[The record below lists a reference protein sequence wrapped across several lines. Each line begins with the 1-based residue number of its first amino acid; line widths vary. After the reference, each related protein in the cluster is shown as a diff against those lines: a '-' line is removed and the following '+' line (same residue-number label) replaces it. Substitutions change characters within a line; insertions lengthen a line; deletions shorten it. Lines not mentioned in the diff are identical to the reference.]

1 MNILPIISNMRIKSI
16 FLIVVAFVMMAMVS
30 CDDKVVTIDQLPAP
44 AQSYLTENYPDQK
57 VLIIKKDIEDFSTRY
72 EVTLESG
79 MKVEFDGDGSLRDVD
94 MD

>member
-1 MNILPIISNMRIKSI
+1 MRLKSI

-57 VLIIKKDIEDFSTRY
+57 VLIIKKDIEGLSTRY

>member
-1 MNILPIISNMRIKSI
+1 MRIKSI
-16 FLIVVAFVMMAMVS
+16 FLIVVAFVMMAMIS

-57 VLIIKKDIEDFSTRY
+57 VLIIKKDIEGLSTRY

-79 MKVEFDGDGSLRDVD
+79 MKVEFDGDGSLQDVD

>member
-1 MNILPIISNMRIKSI
+1 MRIKSI

-30 CDDKVVTIDQLPAP
+30 CDEKVVTIDQLPAP

>member
-57 VLIIKKDIEDFSTRY
+57 VLIIKKDIEGLSTRY
-72 EVTLESG
+72 EVILESG

>member
-1 MNILPIISNMRIKSI
+1 MRIKSI

-57 VLIIKKDIEDFSTRY
+57 VLIIKKDIEDLSTRY

>member
-1 MNILPIISNMRIKSI
+1 MRIKSI

-57 VLIIKKDIEDFSTRY
+57 VLIIKKDIEGLSTRY

-94 MD
+94 VD

>member
-1 MNILPIISNMRIKSI
+1 MRIKSI
-16 FLIVVAFVMMAMVS
+16 FLIVVAFVMMAMIS

-79 MKVEFDGDGSLRDVD
+79 MKVEFDGDGSLQDVD

>member
-1 MNILPIISNMRIKSI
+1 MKIKSLL
-16 FLIVVAFVMMAMVS
+16 LIVVAFVMMAMVS
-30 CDDKVVTIDQLPAP
+30 CDDRVVSIDQLPVP
-44 AQSYLTENYPDQK
+44 AQTYLTQNYPDQK

>member
-1 MNILPIISNMRIKSI
+1 
-16 FLIVVAFVMMAMVS
+16 MMAMVS

-57 VLIIKKDIEDFSTRY
+57 VLIIKKNIEDFSTRY

-79 MKVEFDGDGSLRDVD
+79 MKVEFDGDGSLQDVD

>member
-1 MNILPIISNMRIKSI
+1 MRIKSI

-30 CDDKVVTIDQLPAP
+30 CDDKVVTIDQLPTP

-57 VLIIKKDIEDFSTRY
+57 VLIIKKDIEDLSTRY

-94 MD
+94 VD

>member
-1 MNILPIISNMRIKSI
+1 
-16 FLIVVAFVMMAMVS
+16 MMAMVS

-79 MKVEFDGDGSLRDVD
+79 MKVEFDGDGSLQDVD

>member
-1 MNILPIISNMRIKSI
+1 M
-16 FLIVVAFVMMAMVS
+16 IVVAFVMMAMIS

-57 VLIIKKDIEDFSTRY
+57 VLIIKKDIEGLSTRY

-79 MKVEFDGDGSLRDVD
+79 MKVEFDGDGSLQDVD

>member
-1 MNILPIISNMRIKSI
+1 
-16 FLIVVAFVMMAMVS
+16 MMAMVS

-57 VLIIKKDIEDFSTRY
+57 VLIIKKDIEGLSTRF

-79 MKVEFDGDGSLRDVD
+79 MKVEFDGDGSLQDVD

>member
-1 MNILPIISNMRIKSI
+1 
-16 FLIVVAFVMMAMVS
+16 MMAMVS
-30 CDDKVVTIDQLPAP
+30 CDDKFVTIDQLPAP

-57 VLIIKKDIEDFSTRY
+57 VLIIKKDIEGLSTRY

>member
-1 MNILPIISNMRIKSI
+1 MRIKSI

-79 MKVEFDGDGSLRDVD
+79 MKVEFDGDGSLQDVD

>member
-1 MNILPIISNMRIKSI
+1 MRIKSI
-16 FLIVVAFVMMAMVS
+16 FLIVVVFVMMAMVS

-79 MKVEFDGDGSLRDVD
+79 MKVEFDGDGSLQDVD

>member
-1 MNILPIISNMRIKSI
+1 MRIKSI

-57 VLIIKKDIEDFSTRY
+57 VLIIKKDIEDLSTRY

-94 MD
+94 VD

>member
-1 MNILPIISNMRIKSI
+1 MRIKSI

-57 VLIIKKDIEDFSTRY
+57 VLIIKKDIEGLSTRY

-79 MKVEFDGDGSLRDVD
+79 MKVEFDGDGSLQDVD

>member
-1 MNILPIISNMRIKSI
+1 
-16 FLIVVAFVMMAMVS
+16 MMAMVS
-30 CDDKVVTIDQLPAP
+30 CDDKVVTIDQLPTP

-57 VLIIKKDIEDFSTRY
+57 VIKKDIEGLSTRY

-94 MD
+94 VD

>member
-1 MNILPIISNMRIKSI
+1 MRIKSI
-16 FLIVVAFVMMAMVS
+16 CLIVVAFVMMAMIS

-79 MKVEFDGDGSLRDVD
+79 MKVEFDGDGSLQDVD

>member
-1 MNILPIISNMRIKSI
+1 M
-16 FLIVVAFVMMAMVS
+16 IVVAFVMMAMVS

-57 VLIIKKDIEDFSTRY
+57 VLIIKKDIEGLSTRY
-72 EVTLESG
+72 EVILESG

>member
-1 MNILPIISNMRIKSI
+1 MRIKSI

-30 CDDKVVTIDQLPAP
+30 CDDKVITIDQLPAP

-79 MKVEFDGDGSLRDVD
+79 MKVEFDGDGSLQDVD

>member
-1 MNILPIISNMRIKSI
+1 
-16 FLIVVAFVMMAMVS
+16 MMAMVS

-57 VLIIKKDIEDFSTRY
+57 VLIIKKDIEGLSTRY

-79 MKVEFDGDGSLRDVD
+79 MKVEFDGDGSLQDVD

>member
-1 MNILPIISNMRIKSI
+1 MRIKSI

-30 CDDKVVTIDQLPAP
+30 CDDKVITIDQLPAP

>member
-1 MNILPIISNMRIKSI
+1 MRIKSI

-57 VLIIKKDIEDFSTRY
+57 VLIIKKDIEGLSTRY
-72 EVTLESG
+72 EVILESG

>member
-1 MNILPIISNMRIKSI
+1 
-16 FLIVVAFVMMAMVS
+16 MMAMVS

-79 MKVEFDGDGSLRDVD
+79 MKVEFDGNGSLRDVD

>member
-1 MNILPIISNMRIKSI
+1 
-16 FLIVVAFVMMAMVS
+16 MMAMVS

-57 VLIIKKDIEDFSTRY
+57 VLIIKKDIEGLSTRY
-72 EVTLESG
+72 EVILESG
-79 MKVEFDGDGSLRDVD
+79 MKVEFDGDGSLQDVD

>member
-1 MNILPIISNMRIKSI
+1 
-16 FLIVVAFVMMAMVS
+16 MMAMVS

-79 MKVEFDGDGSLRDVD
+79 MKVEFDCDGSLQDVD

>member
-1 MNILPIISNMRIKSI
+1 MRIKSI

-57 VLIIKKDIEDFSTRY
+57 VLIIKKDIEGLSTRF

-79 MKVEFDGDGSLRDVD
+79 MKVEFDGDGSLQDVD

>member
-1 MNILPIISNMRIKSI
+1 MRIKSI

-57 VLIIKKDIEDFSTRY
+57 VLIIKKDIEGLSTRY
-72 EVTLESG
+72 EVILESG
-79 MKVEFDGDGSLRDVD
+79 MKVEFDGDGSLQDVD

>member
-1 MNILPIISNMRIKSI
+1 
-16 FLIVVAFVMMAMVS
+16 MMAMVS

-57 VLIIKKDIEDFSTRY
+57 VLIIKKNIEDFSTRY

-94 MD
+94 VD